1 MTLNPLFPPA
11 AAALVAAL
19 GAAGGALLASRGTVV
34 RYLIPLSGVI
44 LVGVALAVLIPEL
57 AADIGWV
64 PTLALAAAGYGAL
77 MAVDR
82 LAFSVCP
89 SCAHYEHDHHHH
101 GPDVRL
107 EGFLVPLLAAV
118 AIHAFVDGWGLVAAR
133 TVAPGAG
140 KPLAVAIL
148 LHKIPEGLTLGA
160 VTRASF
166 DRTGPALGWCIA
178 VEMATLIGGATGLWL
193 TPGAWVSYP
202 LAVAAGTFL
211 FLGGGALGVRLKW
224 ADA

>member
-1 MTLNPLFPPA
+1 M
-11 AAALVAAL
+11 
-19 GAAGGALLASRGTVV
+19 

-44 LVGVALAVLIPEL
+44 LVGVALAVLMPEL
-57 AADIGWV
+57 ATVIGWA
-64 PTLALAAAGYGAL
+64 PTIARAAAGYGAL
-77 MAVDR
+77 MAIDR
-82 LAFSVCP
+82 LAVSVCP
-89 SCAHYEHDHHHH
+89 SCDHHKH
-101 GPDVRL
+101 GPDIRL
-107 EGFLVPLLAAV
+107 EGFLTPLLAAV
-118 AIHAFVDGWGLVAAR
+118 AFHAFVDGWGLVAAH
-133 TVAPGAG
+133 TVTPGAG
-140 KPLAVAIL
+140 KALAAAIL

-166 DRTGPALGWCIA
+166 DRIGSALGWCVA
-178 VEMATLIGGATGLWL
+178 VEMATVAGGAAGLWL

>member
-1 MTLNPLFPPA
+1 MALSLLYPPA
-11 AAALVAAL
+11 AAAAVASL
-19 GAAGGALLASRGTVV
+19 GAAGGAVLATRGALV

-44 LVGVALAVLIPEL
+44 LVGVALAVLMPEL

-64 PTLALAAAGYGAL
+64 PTVSLAAAGYCAL

-89 SCAHYEHDHHHH
+89 SCEHHKHE
-101 GPDVRL
+101 VRL
-107 EGFLVPLLAAV
+107 EGFLVPLLSAV

-133 TVAPGAG
+133 MATPGAG
-140 KPLAVAIL
+140 KPLTVAIL

-166 DRTGPALGWCIA
+166 ERTGWALAWCVA
-178 VEMATLIGGATGLWL
+178 VEAATLAGGGIGLWL
-193 TPGAWVSYP
+193 TPGLWVSYP

>member
-1 MTLNPLFPPA
+1 
-11 AAALVAAL
+11 
-19 GAAGGALLASRGTVV
+19 V

-57 AADIGWV
+57 AAEIGWV
-64 PTLALAAAGYGAL
+64 PTIALAMAGYGAL

-89 SCAHYEHDHHHH
+89 SCDQHKH
-101 GPDVRL
+101 GPDIRL
-107 EGFLVPLLAAV
+107 EGFLVPLLTAV
-118 AIHAFVDGWGLVAAR
+118 ALHAFVDGWGLVAAS
-133 TVAPGAG
+133 TSTPGAG

-166 DRTGPALGWCIA
+166 DGFGSALGWCVA
-178 VEMATLIGGATGLWL
+178 VEMATLAGGATGLWL

>member
-1 MTLNPLFPPA
+1 M
-11 AAALVAAL
+11 VAAL
-19 GAAGGALLASRGTVV
+19 SAVAGALLASRGTVV

-57 AADIGWV
+57 AADIGWA
-64 PTLALAAAGYGAL
+64 PTLVLAAAGYGAL

-89 SCAHYEHDHHHH
+89 SCDHHQH
-101 GPDVRL
+101 GPDIRL
-107 EGFLVPLLAAV
+107 GGFLVPLLAAV

-133 TVAPGAG
+133 SVAPGAG

-166 DRTGPALGWCIA
+166 DRTGPALAWCIA

-193 TPGAWVSYP
+193 TPGVWVSYP